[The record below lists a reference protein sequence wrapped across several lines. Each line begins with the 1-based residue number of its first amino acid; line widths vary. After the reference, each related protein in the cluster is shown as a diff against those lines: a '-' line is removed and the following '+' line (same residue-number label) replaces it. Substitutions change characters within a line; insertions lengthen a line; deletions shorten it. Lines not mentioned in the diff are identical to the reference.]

1 MDNLPLLIIAAVLTG
16 ALFIAA
22 SLFLHLKA
30 ARHIPQELLPKWR
43 LMSALMSF
51 FLAGYL
57 LFLIIQIKQID
68 FPLGTLT
75 ASVFLG
81 GGLFVLV
88 ITRISLQALRQVA
101 ADEQKLKEI
110 NKELE
115 QSNYE
120 LVQAYDSTIEGWGH
134 ALDLRDQETEGHSQ
148 RVAAMSRD
156 IAKKMGMSEEKLV
169 HLRRGAL
176 LHDIGK
182 MAVPDTVLMKEGEL
196 TKYER
201 GEMREHPQNAFEML
215 SSIEYLKPALE
226 IPCAHHER
234 WDGSGYPNGFRGED
248 IPLAARI
255 FAIADT
261 WDALASKRR
270 YHEPWST
277 EKICEHIKSRAGSHF
292 DPEVVEVFLGMHCG
306 RD

>member
-1 MDNLPLLIIAAVLTG
+1 MVPLTLLIIVAVLAG
-16 ALFIAA
+16 ALFISA
-22 SLFLHLKA
+22 SLFLQLKNA
-30 ARHIPQELLPKWR
+30 GRIPRELFPKWR
-43 LMSALMSF
+43 LISGLMLF

-57 LFLIIQIKQID
+57 LFLIIQIKQLD
-68 FPLGTLT
+68 FPLEILT

-81 GGLFVLV
+81 GGLFVLI
-88 ITRISLQALRQVA
+88 ITRITLQALNQVA
-101 ADEQKLKEI
+101 AHEQKLNEI

-115 QSNYE
+115 RSNYE
-120 LVQAYDSTIEGWGH
+120 LVQAYDSTIEGWSH
-134 ALDLRDQETEGHSQ
+134 ILDLRDQETEGHSQ

-156 IAKKMGMSEEKLV
+156 IAKEMGMSEEALV

-182 MAVPDTVLMKEGEL
+182 MAVSDTVLMKEGEL
-196 TKYER
+196 TENER
-201 GEMREHPQNAFEML
+201 GEMREHPQHAFEML

-234 WDGSGYPNGFRGED
+234 WDGSGYPNGFKGED

-270 YHEPWST
+270 YHEPWSK
-277 EKICEHIKSRAGSHF
+277 EKVCEHIRSRAGSHF
-292 DPEVVEVFLGMHCG
+292 DPKIVEVFLKMDCC